1 MNLLPLNL
9 FSWAKYTL
17 LLTGDT
23 ETLSDHEQLNCLRN
37 VAFLLHTFASS

>member
-1 MNLLPLNL
+1 MNLLPLKL
-9 FSWAKYTL
+9 FSWAQYTL

-37 VAFLLHTFASS
+37 VAFLLYTFASS